1 MFDRFADEQFK
12 EFQEPNPIHQFTSV
26 MPEADSYANAFYS
39 VAPSNA
45 VVFHSTGAF
54 NYNELYFI
62 TFAMATK
69 LRENLQLLFDDNKE

>member
-1 MFDRFADEQFK
+1 
-12 EFQEPNPIHQFTSV
+12 

>member
-1 MFDRFADEQFK
+1 
-12 EFQEPNPIHQFTSV
+12 

-39 VAPSNA
+39 VAPSDA

-62 TFAMATK
+62 TFSMATK

>member
-1 MFDRFADEQFK
+1 ML
-12 EFQEPNPIHQFTSV
+12 
-26 MPEADSYANAFYS
+26 EAHSYANAFYS
-39 VAPSNA
+39 VALSHA

>member
-1 MFDRFADEQFK
+1 
-12 EFQEPNPIHQFTSV
+12 

-39 VAPSNA
+39 VAPSDA
-45 VVFHSTGAF
+45 VVFHGTGAF

-62 TFAMATK
+62 TFSMATK

>member
-1 MFDRFADEQFK
+1 MVGSSTVSPTNSLKNFENRIQYISYARS
-12 EFQEPNPIHQFTSV
+12 HG
-26 MPEADSYANAFYS
+26 YANAFYS
-39 VAPSNA
+39 VAPSHA

-62 TFAMATK
+62 TFSMATK

>member
-1 MFDRFADEQFK
+1 
-12 EFQEPNPIHQFTSV
+12 
-26 MPEADSYANAFYS
+26 MPEADSYVNAFYS

-62 TFAMATK
+62 TLLDGHET
-69 LRENLQLLFDDNKE
+69 LRKPAAIIRR